1 MATKDTKTRT
11 SLPVVL
17 EDIAKRELD
26 KPRTRRDVFGLGK
39 KALSTGLGTLVDKS
53 KVADWIIGDDIVE
66 PKWEMLEAIIDQL
79 LFQNLRVI
87 DQLDKIYKELPTDLV
102 KHHKGVLST
111 GKESESVLDELDNI
125 LYYLEDAEIWW
136 PTYNYESVEEGRMS
150 VELRDFVS
158 DILQGDEEGYE
169 SISDELRNRFNK
181 SLPEIQTLVRALDKR
196 DAVLEDLWENI
207 TDQLPEI
214 YDIDPYHSGSSRAG
228 HVMND
233 ITTWVSNMSQAKE
246 KHSRESDSPHVEG
259 ELAYTEVEGFSTTD
273 IYDKATKM
281 INESVKN
288 YPEETE
294 QSGAHGSVKKK
305 ESEEKARRLIDSAAD
320 LARRLAAP
328 PTGTVPRQVKPPV
341 QQPRPAQPKIPA
353 PRATMEQP
361 PEQGRGLSNLARM
374 LPAVGRRL
382 PFIAPAATL
391 LRSKPAGVDAD
402 VVPPDPLGTGRV
414 YRNYHDYNPRNI

>member
-1 MATKDTKTRT
+1 KDTKTRT

-281 INESVKN
+281 INES
-288 YPEETE
+288 
-294 QSGAHGSVKKK
+294 
-305 ESEEKARRLIDSAAD
+305 
-320 LARRLAAP
+320 
-328 PTGTVPRQVKPPV
+328 
-341 QQPRPAQPKIPA
+341 
-353 PRATMEQP
+353 
-361 PEQGRGLSNLARM
+361 
-374 LPAVGRRL
+374 
-382 PFIAPAATL
+382 
-391 LRSKPAGVDAD
+391 
-402 VVPPDPLGTGRV
+402 
-414 YRNYHDYNPRNI
+414 